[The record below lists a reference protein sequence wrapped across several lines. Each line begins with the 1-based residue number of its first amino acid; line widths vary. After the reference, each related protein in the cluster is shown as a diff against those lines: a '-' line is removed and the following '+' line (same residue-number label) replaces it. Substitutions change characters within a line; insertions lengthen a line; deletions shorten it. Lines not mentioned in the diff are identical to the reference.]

1 MRDIK
6 VIKNYAAA
14 LFDSALKSHAE
25 EEVFMYVCTVVD
37 TLNANSELKNI
48 FYSPATL
55 KSSKIKLIE
64 ALTQALKTD
73 KTVEEF
79 LKVLVKN
86 SREYVLD
93 HLVDFYKQI
102 LDASKNI
109 KQVKVKSSQTLTEKD
124 KNTLSKYLKTDLIK
138 ENIEIRFEE
147 DSSLLGGVL
156 IQYDNNV
163 IDLSIAGALKKIDDM
178 AIIAIVK

>member
-1 MRDIK
+1 MHDIK
-6 VIKNYAAA
+6 VIKNYVAA
-14 LFDSALKSHAE
+14 LFDSALKRHAE
-25 EEVFMYVCTVVD
+25 GEVFVQVCSVVEA
-37 TLNANSELKNI
+37 LNANSELKNI
-48 FYSPATL
+48 LYSPVTP
-55 KSSKIKLIE
+55 KSSKIKLID
-64 ALTQALKTD
+64 AFTQALAID

-93 HLVDFYKQI
+93 HLVDFYKQM

-109 KQVKVKSSQTLTEKD
+109 KQVKVKSFKRLTVKD
-124 KNTLSKYLKTDLIK
+124 KNTLSDYLKIDLNK
-138 ENIEIRFEE
+138 HSIEIKFEE